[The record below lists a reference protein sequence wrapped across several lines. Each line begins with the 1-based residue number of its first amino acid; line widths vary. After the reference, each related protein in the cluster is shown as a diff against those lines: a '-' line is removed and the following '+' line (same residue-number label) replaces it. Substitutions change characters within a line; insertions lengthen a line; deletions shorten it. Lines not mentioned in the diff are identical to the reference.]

1 MATLDEIAE
10 ALRRAD
16 AAGNVEDARAL
27 AEAYRAKQAEMS
39 PGPQAQQY
47 DPSQPYSPGAFGN
60 NPAAQDMP
68 AGSEPQPPA
77 SFDDYVR
84 SFGANIDQIPIAGP
98 TIYDAMRLA
107 RANVQGMTP
116 EQVDAETAAARQRAP
131 GADIA
136 GKLAY
141 NIAPYAI
148 AGAFGP
154 TSRALGFTGANLGPG
169 ASIAEKGMDLL
180 TRSGAAFGSNMLI
193 GTADSMARGEGLPE
207 AAQNNLIPSL
217 VVGGVPTVAAG
228 ARPGGRLLAKG
239 ADWAL
244 GNGPSTFWRLMNK
257 DVAAQKLV
265 GKTMTADRSAGVALT
280 DAEDAAALA
289 RGQQLTNLDRGGPAT
304 RNIARVAAGKSPEG
318 KSALVSAT
326 EPARAPGLD
335 TGEFLTKLVGGSAD
349 DLQLRQGLR
358 DQGRLV
364 NDPAYRKAYSAPA
377 AQSIWSNDLANMF
390 QSKEFASAVRD
401 AENIGRTRAAAQGG
415 KAVANPFVFK
425 TMPDGSVAVSMKP
438 GVTPSLEFWDKVK
451 IGLDRQIEA
460 LGPTE
465 RSRLADLTAVKQRLV
480 SMLDNAVPDYKAARM
495 GAAGFFGAE
504 DAMDAGRKFALQP
517 KNLPEA
523 LKAFNAMSDVDKKAF
538 RIGAAS
544 STIDKLKT
552 GDTFAVVKST
562 FENPAAREF
571 WRGVL
576 GPQKAGELEA
586 YVRVQAI
593 QNASRQAVVGGS
605 QTADLLFGAGLGGA
619 GVAADQIA
627 PGNWFSGPAYFIA
640 LGRVGHHYL
649 GKSADKQ
656 VMTKVA
662 ELLAS
667 GDKAALN
674 KIMFNAS
681 VSKQWMQALA
691 AITEGAAR
699 GTVVAS
705 MGMMAPQAAAAP
717 WPKTDTRDYSNGL
730 PPPVSQG
737 PRSVPVP

>member
-1 MATLDEIAE
+1 MATLDQIAE

-27 AEAYRAKQAEMS
+27 AEAYKAEQAKMS
-39 PGPQAQQY
+39 QGPQAQQY
-47 DPSQPYSPGAFGN
+47 DPSQPETPGAFGN

-68 AGSEPQPPA
+68 GGEAPTPPA

-84 SFGANIDQIPIAGP
+84 SFGANIDQIPVAGP
-98 TIYDAMRLA
+98 TIYNAMRQA
-107 RANVQGMTP
+107 RAGVQGMTP
-116 EQVDAETAAARQRAP
+116 EQVDAETAGARQRAP
-131 GADIA
+131 GADLA
-136 GKLAY
+136 GKVFY
-141 NIAPYAI
+141 NVAPYGI
-148 AGAFGP
+148 AGAYGP

-193 GTADSMARGEGLPE
+193 GTADSMARGKGFPE
-207 AAQNNLIPSL
+207 AAQENLIPSV
-217 VVGGVPTVAAG
+217 VVGGIPTVAAG
-228 ARPGGRLLAKG
+228 LRTGGRLAAKG

-244 GNGPSTFWRLMNK
+244 GNAPSTFYRLLNK
-257 DVAAQKLV
+257 EAAGQKLI
-265 GKTMTADRSAGVALT
+265 GKTMTADRGAGVALT

-304 RNIARVAAGKSPEG
+304 RNLARVAAGKSPEG
-318 KSALVSAT
+318 KSALVAAT

-349 DLQLRQGLR
+349 DLALREGLEKTAR
-358 DQGRLV
+358 AV
-364 NDPAYRKAYSAPA
+364 NDPAYRAAYSSKN
-377 AQSIWSNDLANMF
+377 AQAIFPSQIQQLM
-390 QSKEFASAVRD
+390 QSPEFMRAVRD
-401 AENIGRTRAAAQGG
+401 AEGTGKTWAALQGG
-415 KAVANPFVFK
+415 KAVQSPFVFAA
-425 TMPDGSVAVSMKP
+425 DGTVSMKP
-438 GVTPSLEFWDKVK
+438 GVTPTLQFWDHVQRN
-451 IGLDRQIEA
+451 LRNQIEA
-460 LGPTE
+460 LGPKEKSAASTLSQLRNQLLGVLDTSVPE
-465 RSRLADLTAVKQRLV
+465 FKKARL
-480 SMLDNAVPDYKAARM
+480 

-504 DAMDAGRKFALQP
+504 DAMDAGRKFAMQP

-544 STIDKLKT
+544 STIDQLKT
-552 GDTFAVVKST
+552 GDTFAVVKRT
-562 FENPAAREF
+562 FETPAAREF

-586 YVRVQAI
+586 FVKVQAI

-627 PGNWFSGPAYFIA
+627 PGNWFSGPAYFLA

-656 VMTKVA
+656 VMSKVA

-667 GDKAALN
+667 GDKAAMT

-681 VSKQWMQALA
+681 VSKQWMQALS

-699 GTVVAS
+699 GSVLSAMVP
-705 MGMMAPQAAAAP
+705 GGAAAAP
-717 WPKTDTRDYSNGL
+717 WPQTDTRDYSNGL
-730 PPPVSQG
+730 PPPASQG
-737 PRSVPVP
+737 PRVSPMP

>member
-84 SFGANIDQIPIAGP
+84 SFGANIDQIPVAGP
-98 TIYDAMRLA
+98 TIYNAMRQA

-131 GADIA
+131 GADVA
-136 GKLAY
+136 GKVFY
-141 NIAPYAI
+141 NVAPYAI
-148 AGAFGP
+148 AGAYGP
-154 TSRALGFTGANLGPG
+154 TSRMLGFTGANLGPG
-169 ASIAEKGMDLL
+169 ASLAEKGMDLL

-304 RNIARVAAGKSPEG
+304 RNLARVAAGKSPEG

-349 DLQLRQGLR
+349 DLALREGLETAAR
-358 DQGRLV
+358 KV
-364 NDPAYRKAYSAPA
+364 NSPAYAKAESHPN
-377 AQSIWSNDLANMF
+377 AQSIWNPQLQQLMHSP
-390 QSKEFASAVRD
+390 EFMQAVRQ
-401 AENIGRTRAAAQGG
+401 AEGSGKTWAALHGG
-415 KAVANPFVFK
+415 KPVQSPFVFA
-425 TMPDGSVAVSMKP
+425 PDGTVSMRP
-438 GVTPSLEFWDKVK
+438 GVTPNLKFWDQVQRNLRKQAEK
-451 IGLDRQIEA
+451 
-460 LGPTE
+460 LGPKE
-465 RSRLADLTAVKQRLV
+465 KAAFSEIDGLRKQLLGI
-480 SMLDNAVPDYKAARM
+480 LDTAVPDFKKARL